1 MSALNPSPGLLSSAD
16 NDPPLS
22 LQCAAREDG
31 DKVTRQ
37 QALSIHITHPMEMG
51 EHLREFIDWVQY
63 VSDIVIQLR
72 AYEVIRATEL

>member
-51 EHLREFIDWVQY
+51 FNKQACEHLQEFIETGC
-63 VSDIVIQLR
+63 SM
-72 AYEVIRATEL
+72 

>member
-1 MSALNPSPGLLSSAD
+1 
-16 NDPPLS
+16 
-22 LQCAAREDG
+22 
-31 DKVTRQ
+31 
-37 QALSIHITHPMEMG
+37 MEMG